1 MTGPEKHAVGSR
13 IDRDVLSNGLVV
25 ITEPMPQFRSVS
37 VGIWVRTGSR
47 RESHELSGIC
57 HFIEHMVFK
66 GTERR
71 SVEEIARGIDR
82 IGGMLDA
89 YTTKELVSYNA
100 RVLDEHLP
108 IAFELL
114 SDLVLR
120 PLFTEEDIAREKQV
134 VLEEI
139 KMDEDS
145 PEILVSELF
154 VQNFWRNHPLGMP
167 VLGTPETVPQFNR
180 ELLLG
185 WFRRCYAPNNLVVVA
200 AGNLEH
206 RRLLDLVETEF
217 GQLPPVPDG
226 FAPTAPTPYPGL
238 ILRHKRELE
247 QVHVCLGAPSFSIT
261 DERRFA
267 AALLNTI
274 LGAGMSSRL
283 FQNIRERQGL
293 AYAVVS
299 DTTPFRDTGLL
310 CIYAATARSKIE
322 QLVHSV
328 LGELRRLKLELVSE
342 EELRRAKDQA
352 KGSLTLSLEST
363 GAQMNNRARQ
373 EIYFGRFY
381 NLDHIFAEIEA
392 VTREQLQEIARE
404 LFQPGKIA
412 GTVLGNLDGHEL
424 TAEQLHC

>member
-1 MTGPEKHAVGSR
+1 MTNPGTRAIEPR
-13 IDRDVLSNGLVV
+13 IYRDVLSNGLVV
-25 ITEPMPQFRSVS
+25 ISEPMSQFRSVS

-47 RESHELSGIC
+47 RESAELNGIC
-57 HFIEHMVFK
+57 HFLEHMVFK

-89 YTTKELVSYNA
+89 YTTKEMVSYNA

-108 IAFELL
+108 MAFDLL
-114 SDLVLR
+114 SDLLLR
-120 PLFTEEDIAREKQV
+120 PLIAEEDIAREKQV

-139 KMDEDS
+139 KMDEDNA
-145 PEILVSELF
+145 EVLINELF
-154 VQNFWRNHPLGMP
+154 VQNFWRGHALGRP
-167 VLGTPETVPQFNR
+167 ILGTPETVPQFGQ
-180 ELLLG
+180 ELLRD
-185 WFRRCYAPNNLVVVA
+185 WHRRCYAPNNLVVVA

-206 RRLLDLVETEF
+206 ERLLALVETEF
-217 GQLPPVPDG
+217 GGLAAVPDG
-226 FAPTAPTPYPGL
+226 FAPTAPTPSSG
-238 ILRHKRELE
+238 IVLRHKRELE
-247 QVHVCLGAPSFSIT
+247 QVHICLGVASYSVT
-261 DERRFA
+261 DPRRFT

-299 DTTPFRDTGLL
+299 ETTPYRDAGLL
-310 CIYAATARSKIE
+310 SVYAATAREKVE
-322 QLVHSV
+322 RLVQSV
-328 LGELRRLKLELVSE
+328 LEELHRVKEEGVSE

-352 KGSLTLSLEST
+352 KGSLTLTLEST

-381 NLDHIFAEIEA
+381 DLDHIFAQIEE
-392 VTREQLQEIARE
+392 VTTEQIQQTARE
-404 LFQPGKIA
+404 LFQPEKIA
-412 GTVLGNLDGHEL
+412 ATVLGNLDGLKL
-424 TAEQLHC
+424 TPEQLVC